1 MSFETPAA
9 LWGLLSLLLLA
20 LFSLWRQAAVR
31 TVVPSL
37 LLWKRIPERNPPIRA
52 LRRPAFRW
60 DLLAYA
66 LALASAVGALAGP
79 FLTTERPRPRRIGIV
94 LDASARMRGRFDRLI
109 ERARELQRGPLA
121 GDRVT
126 FYAADPSPRPSLDPG
141 VFRVVDVHVDPEPLL
156 AVARQ
161 ENERVVLFSDRLR
174 PGIEVERF
182 AGPAGNL
189 GIVEFSASDEELFAR
204 IVNHGP
210 ARPAALAVTIDG
222 RRTERRVDL
231 PAGERGWSE
240 KGDYSKAAAI
250 TLSLPGGDGFATDD
264 VAGAVRF
271 APAETPVSV
280 RGRQV
285 PLLQRALAAVPGVVL
300 RAGEAVVAVG
310 VDESPGPGA
319 LKVRCYEPD
328 SPRQADVVVHPHPLT
343 EGLRAAEIGSSG
355 VGELPAEAVG
365 GTPLLSAG
373 GRPVAALK
381 GDTLHV
387 AVSLS
392 PKAWPSTPSFPIFW
406 SNVIHF
412 ARKGRAELAVPRT
425 GREFDVPG
433 PGGRLLV
440 HAAGEQSVEGLRF
453 WVGLLDDRESDVEG
467 GAGAVEWTSTPRGP
481 SDLER
486 RSLGGGGAGLALA
499 FVILAWV
506 LQRRT
511 E

>member
-1 MSFETPAA
+1 MSFETPGAF
-9 LWGLLSLLLLA
+9 WGLLALLLLA

-31 TVVPSL
+31 TTVPSL

-66 LALASAVGALAGP
+66 LAIASAVGALAGP
-79 FLTTERPRPRRIGIV
+79 FLVTDRLRPRRIGIV
-94 LDASARMRGRFDRLI
+94 LDTSARMRERFDRLV

-121 GDRVT
+121 GDRVSY
-126 FYAADPSPRPSLDPG
+126 YAADPSPRRDADPG
-141 VFRVVDVHVDPEPLL
+141 AFQVVDIHVDPEPLL

-161 ENERVVLFSDRLR
+161 ENERVVLFSDR
-174 PGIEVERF
+174 PHAGVDVERF

-189 GIVEFSASDEELFAR
+189 GIVEFTATDEELFAR
-204 IVNHGP
+204 IVNHGA
-210 ARPAALAVTIDG
+210 ARKASLTLGVDG
-222 RRTERRVDL
+222 RTSERPIDL
-231 PAGERGWSE
+231 PAGERGWFE
-240 KGDYSKAAAI
+240 KGDFSKAATIILA
-250 TLSLPGGDGFATDD
+250 LPVGDGFATDD

-271 APAETPVSV
+271 GPAETAVSV

-285 PLLQRALAAVPGVVL
+285 PLLLRALAAVPGVVL
-300 RAGEAVVAVG
+300 QAGVARVAVG
-310 VDESPGPGA
+310 VDELPGPGD
-319 LKVRCYEPD
+319 LKVRLYEP
-328 SPRQADVVVHPHPLT
+328 SAPRQADVEVKPHPLT
-343 EGLRAAEIGSSG
+343 EGLRGVEIGSSG

-365 GTPLLSAG
+365 GTPLLTSG
-373 GRPVAALK
+373 GRPVAVLK

-392 PKAWPSTPSFPIFW
+392 PQAWPSTPSFPIFW

-412 ARKGRAELAVPRT
+412 ARKGRAELSVPRT

-433 PGGRLLV
+433 GRLFV
-440 HAAGEQSVEGLRF
+440 QSAGERTVDGRRF
-453 WVGLLDDRESDVEG
+453 WVGLLDARESDVEG
-467 GAGAVEWTSTPRGP
+467 VSGAVEWTSTSRGP
-481 SDLER
+481 SERER
-486 RSLGGGGAGLALA
+486 RPLGGWGAGLALV

-511 E
+511 G